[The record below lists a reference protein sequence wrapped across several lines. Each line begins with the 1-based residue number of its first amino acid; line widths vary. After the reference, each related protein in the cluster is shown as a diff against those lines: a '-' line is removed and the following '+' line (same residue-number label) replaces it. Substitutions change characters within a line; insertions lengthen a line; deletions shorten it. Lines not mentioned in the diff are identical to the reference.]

1 MVGFDRCFPARPL
14 AGVPSVLGESMQDQQ
29 LVDAIPSFSDAALP
43 EDRARKIDDDAHQF
57 SHVLKIF
64 IRTWPYLIPM
74 FIGYWRCFPSGVAG
88 DRVTQDGW
96 SFRYVGVLTTLLA
109 VLCPLF
115 GLTPWGASWQLDVLL
130 VASAG
135 MTVLIW
141 SLIFLQGRWFAV
153 VATALVIVGTGAN
166 LFAIL
171 VVAGWFDNVQ
181 VGLVSMGCLC
191 IWLLQYRVVAG
202 KLQFRVRLGC
212 HLVYYYALFWLS
224 TLVGTV
230 TGLFTIDLLNQSI
243 LQAQPLTPFM
253 AGLIGEPSLSSASV
267 DALTV
272 AQRQGLQ
279 WVYVGFMV
287 AVGVMMFPI
296 TAALPYYNV
305 WIMQQINQDL
315 RLALV
320 ERWHQLSIR
329 YHSDHRVG
337 DSVYRI
343 YQDSAQVTAII
354 GMLLSV
360 VTQLTMYLV
369 TLLFVTALDPLLG
382 LLALTIGIVAL
393 LWGRWFSPRVRGRSL
408 VAREANSDL
417 TSGLQE
423 AFAAIKVIKAFGTE
437 EIEQRRFEEDS
448 VVSFNSAFKVRSLVA
463 IVSIVMFTFA
473 SAVLL
478 GGEFMMALW
487 ANEGRETFAA
497 VLIGLI
503 GLSFAKWNLA
513 AFQWAQN
520 EFFNTGIQIR
530 GVLQQW
536 STAQDMA
543 MGLDRVFTILDIE
556 PDVKNDP
563 DAIDMPP
570 FRQQIRF
577 DDIYFSYD
585 PERPVLHGV
594 SFEALPGSITAI
606 VGPTGSGKSTLISLL
621 TRIFDPDRGAI
632 TIDGNDLRRFDIESL
647 RQNVSIALQENV
659 LFAMSV
665 RDNIRYVVPDADD
678 DRVREAARVACV
690 DDYIDGLPEGLDT
703 LLGDRGGR
711 LSTGQ
716 RQRLSIARAIAKDTP
731 ILILDEPTASLDA
744 ETEHRVMERLAAW
757 GAGRAIFLITHR
769 ISTIARADQI
779 LYLDQGRLVER
790 GSHETLMAIKNG
802 RYRRF
807 VETESRMSRRG
818 VSSDE

>member
-1 MVGFDRCFPARPL
+1 MSGTQ
-14 AGVPSVLGESMQDQQ
+14 EQQ
-29 LVDAIPSFSDAALP
+29 LANAIPAFGDAALP
-43 EDRARKIDDDAHQF
+43 EDRARTADHDNHQF
-57 SHVLKIF
+57 SQVLKIF
-64 IRTWPYLIPM
+64 VRTWPYLKPRVV
-74 FIGYWRCFPSGVAG
+74 GYWRYFRAGMSG
-88 DRVTQDGW
+88 DTVTSEDGW
-96 SFRYVGVLTTLLA
+96 SFRYVGALTTLLA
-109 VLCPLF
+109 LLCPFL
-115 GLTPWGASWQLDVLL
+115 GLTPWGVNWQLDLL
-130 VASAG
+130 LAATAL

-141 SLIFLQGRWFAV
+141 SLMFLEGRLFAV
-153 VATALVIVGTGAN
+153 CATALVVVGVAAN

-171 VVAGWFDNVQ
+171 AVTGWLDNLQ
-181 VGLVSMGCLC
+181 VGLVSAACLC
-191 IWLLQYRVVAG
+191 IWLLQYRVIAG
-202 KLQFRVRLGC
+202 KLEFRVRLGC
-212 HLVYYYALFWLS
+212 HIVYYYALIWLS

-230 TGLFTIDLLNQSI
+230 TGLFTIDLLNQSV

-253 AGLIGEPSLSSASV
+253 ADLVREPLLSSDSV

-279 WVYVGFMV
+279 WIYIVFMAGVGLL
-287 AVGVMMFPI
+287 MFPL

-320 ERWHQLSIR
+320 ERWHQLSMN

-354 GMLLSV
+354 SMLLSI

-369 TLLFVTALDPLLG
+369 TLLFITALDPLLG
-382 LLALTIGIVAL
+382 LLALTIGIIAL
-393 LWGRWFSPRVRGRSL
+393 LWGRWFSPRVRVRS
-408 VAREANSDL
+408 VAAREANSDL
-417 TSGLQE
+417 TSRLQE
-423 AFAAIKVIKAFGTE
+423 AFGAIKVIKAFGSE

-448 VVSFNSAFKVRSLVA
+448 VVAFNSAFKVRSLVA
-463 IVSIVMFTFA
+463 IVSIVMFTLA

-520 EFFNTGIQIR
+520 EFFKTGTQIR

-556 PDVKNDP
+556 PDVMNDP
-563 DAIDMPP
+563 NAIAMPP
-570 FRQQIRF
+570 FREQIRF
-577 DDIYFSYD
+577 NDVHFSYD
-585 PERPVLHGV
+585 PERPVLRGV
-594 SFEALPGSITAI
+594 SFEAVPGSITAI

-621 TRIFDPDRGAI
+621 TRIFDPAGGAI
-632 TIDGNDLRRFDIESL
+632 TVDGNDLRQLDLDSL
-647 RQNVSIALQENV
+647 RQNISIALQENV

-678 DRVREAARVACV
+678 ARVREAARVACV
-690 DDYIDGLPEGLDT
+690 DDFIDGLPEGLDT

-716 RQRLSIARAIAKDTP
+716 RQRLSIARAIAKDAP
-731 ILILDEPTASLDA
+731 VLILDEPTASLDA
-744 ETEHRVMERLAAW
+744 ETERRVMERLASW

-790 GSHETLMAIKNG
+790 GSHETLMAIEGG

-807 VETESRMSRRG
+807 VETESRMSKRG
-818 VSSDE
+818 VAGE